1 MNWIES
7 QIRAVSVKRL
17 FAAAVVL
24 AIVVMALLS
33 QARYITNF
41 FKGAYG
47 ISREELNAAPNA
59 DSLER
64 YWVTMNA
71 DAIHETGF
79 QEITVR
85 KKRGVERGRSV
96 SASYYV
102 AEMGKRLLLVKAHGD
117 VPTKSLKGTLK
128 PIVGKVDLSF
138 FNDPDIAKI
147 RPAFYPMLLDTEDF
161 TSDGEL
167 GFAIAGI
174 AALIALGIG
183 VMAWM
188 RFSDPKSHPAAK
200 LAASWG
206 KGNLSTVATQVESQL
221 KAPDAI
227 KVGNHVLTQD
237 YLVMRSLF
245 SFNLWRTDDVV
256 WIFKQITQKKMY
268 YVIPTGKTFAA
279 SINFAKETVM
289 INGKEDKVDAVLMQL
304 ATNKPWVIVGHS
316 DEIATSYKKKRAEVV
331 AWVAKK
337 KSELRGTGMI
347 S

>member
-7 QIRAVSVKRL
+7 RIRAVSVKRL
-17 FAAAVVL
+17 FACAVVL

-41 FKGAYG
+41 FKGPYE
-47 ISREELNAAPNA
+47 ISRDELKAAQSA
-59 DSLER
+59 ESLER
-64 YWVTMNA
+64 YWVTMSA
-71 DAIHETGF
+71 DAVHETGF

-96 SASYYV
+96 SATYYV
-102 AEMGKRLLLVKAHGD
+102 AEMGNRLLLVKAHGD
-117 VPTKSLKGTLK
+117 VPAKSLKGTLK
-128 PIVGKVDLSF
+128 PIAGKVDLSF
-138 FNDPDIAKI
+138 FNSPDMAKL

-161 TSDGEL
+161 QSDGEI
-167 GFAIAGI
+167 GFAVAGI
-174 AALIALGIG
+174 AALIALGVG
-183 VMAWM
+183 LMAWL
-188 RFSDPKSHPAAK
+188 RFSNPKGHPAAV
-200 LAASWG
+200 LAAGWA
-206 KGNLSTVATQVESQL
+206 KGNLDTVATQIESQL
-221 KAPDAI
+221 KAPDAV
-227 KVGNHVLTQD
+227 KVGNHTLTKD
-237 YLVMRSLF
+237 YLVMQSLF
-245 SFNLWRTDDVV
+245 GFKLRRTDDVI

-279 SINFAKETVM
+279 SINFAKETLL
-289 INGKEDKVDAVLMQL
+289 ISGKEEKVDAVLTQI

-316 DEIATSYKKKRAEVV
+316 DEIAASYKKSRAEVV